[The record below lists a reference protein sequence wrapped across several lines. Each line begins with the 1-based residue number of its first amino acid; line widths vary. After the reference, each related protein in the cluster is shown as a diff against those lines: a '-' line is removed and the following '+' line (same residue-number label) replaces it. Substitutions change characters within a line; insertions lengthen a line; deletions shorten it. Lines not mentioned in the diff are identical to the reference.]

1 MTATGVR
8 ETAPTAR
15 ELRRRVRA
23 GRPRHSLTATLSL
36 LLERALYAA
45 VLGGLVWEVVHD
57 GLRRI
62 DRGDVASSS
71 PETSA
76 IGWTSAVA
84 AVLCVTLLARALVA
98 FGPLYAGAAS
108 RMWLLSTPVDRGRL
122 LAGHFAAATAV
133 GTLTCAGIGMVF
145 LLTAGLAV
153 PLAPWLVLWAAIG
166 AIAASLCV
174 LAQARLRS
182 VRGVQRGLGVVSY
195 ALAVVAVAIPVLRPG
210 SPPTWLER
218 ADAAAYTTCA
228 AVLAAAAAVAV
239 HAARRGLDALTRGA
253 VSSGVELATAA
264 RVSVLSLDFT
274 FFWSIVLERRARTIA
289 RVRPAAIRGSRSAAL
304 VRADL
309 ARVTRTR
316 TGLFIWAALM
326 PVPYAAH
333 VIGLTLLLPAVH
345 LVAAFV
351 AVDRLAGGL
360 RLVSRSPSI
369 RRALGG
375 SDRSLM
381 LAHLVVPATG
391 AVAWSSVTAVL
402 VPGISALAAAISAV
416 GAVLVSYRIATRPP
430 LDYGGALV
438 DLGVFGPTPIGLIT
452 QLARGP
458 ALLAVLC
465 LVQTAF
471 VGA

>member
-1 MTATGVR
+1 MTVADVR
-8 ETAPTAR
+8 ETVPRAG
-15 ELRRRVRA
+15 ELRRRVRS
-23 GRPRHSLTATLSL
+23 RKPRHSLTATLSL
-36 LLERALYAA
+36 LFERALYLA

-62 DRGDVASSS
+62 DQGDVASSS
-71 PETSA
+71 PGTSVIRLTSA
-76 IGWTSAVA
+76 II
-84 AVLCVTLLARALVA
+84 AVLCVALLARALLA

-108 RMWLLSTPVDRGRL
+108 RTWLLSTPVDRGRL
-122 LAGHFAAATAV
+122 LVGHFAAAVAIGTAA
-133 GTLTCAGIGMVF
+133 CAAIGMAF

-153 PLAPWLVLWAAIG
+153 PFAPWLVLWAAIG
-166 AIAASLCV
+166 TIETCLCV

-195 ALAVVAVAIPVLRPG
+195 ALAIVAVAIPVLQPG
-210 SPPTWLER
+210 YLLTGLET
-218 ADAAAYTTCA
+218 AGTVVYTTCA
-228 AVLAAAAAVAV
+228 VVLVAGTAVAI
-239 HAARRGLDALTRGA
+239 HTARRGLDTLTLGA
-253 VSSGVELATAA
+253 VSSGVELATATQ
-264 RVSVLSLDFT
+264 VSVLSLDFT

-289 RVRPAAIRGSRSAAL
+289 RVRPAAIKGSRSIAL

-309 ARVTRTR
+309 ARVLRTR
-316 TGLFIWAALM
+316 TGLFVWAALM

-345 LVAAFV
+345 LVAAFL

-360 RLVSRSPSI
+360 RFVSHSPSI

-391 AVAWSSVTAVL
+391 AVVWSSVTAAL
-402 VPGISALAAAISAV
+402 ISGISVLAAAISAV
-416 GAVLVSYRIATRPP
+416 GAVLVAYRIATRPP
-430 LDYGGALV
+430 TDYGGSLV
-438 DLGVFGPTPIGLIT
+438 DFGVFGPTPVGLIL

-465 LVQTAF
+465 LVQTALA
-471 VGA
+471 G